1 MCKTFTYTNS
11 RFKNPAF
18 ESPKI
23 VFNYHP
29 LTVLHLTA
37 TDDKGRK
44 TLNSD
49 TTLVINVKVPP
60 SKFPLRVIQ
69 SGGNFLM
76 QSSLN
81 IIVPTFVRILSK
93 DFERWSTG
101 NNTRAE
107 VEGAVLSTT

>member
-1 MCKTFTYTNS
+1 
-11 RFKNPAF
+11 
-18 ESPKI
+18 
-23 VFNYHP
+23 
-29 LTVLHLTA
+29 
-37 TDDKGRK
+37 
-44 TLNSD
+44 
-49 TTLVINVKVPP
+49 
-60 SKFPLRVIQ
+60 
-69 SGGNFLM
+69 M

>member
-1 MCKTFTYTNS
+1 
-11 RFKNPAF
+11 
-18 ESPKI
+18 
-23 VFNYHP
+23 
-29 LTVLHLTA
+29 
-37 TDDKGRK
+37 
-44 TLNSD
+44 
-49 TTLVINVKVPP
+49 VINVQVPP

-81 IIVPTFVRILSK
+81 IIVPTFVRILSR

>member
-1 MCKTFTYTNS
+1 MCVPF
-11 RFKNPAF
+11 
-18 ESPKI
+18 I
-23 VFNYHP
+23 
-29 LTVLHLTA
+29 A